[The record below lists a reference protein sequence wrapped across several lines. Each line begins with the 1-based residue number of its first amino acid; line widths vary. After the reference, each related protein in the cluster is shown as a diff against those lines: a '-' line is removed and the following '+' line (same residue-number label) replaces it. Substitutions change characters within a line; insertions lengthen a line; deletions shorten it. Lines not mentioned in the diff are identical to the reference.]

1 MISDSFFRL
10 LQSWAHCIKNCGQK
24 ERDVEPHCT
33 VLYDAGNHLCHQITM
48 PNPPPSALH
57 QLLRLA
63 TKEPHHALDHHPLM
77 ARLLTLDI
85 NRREYGD
92 VLVALHGVV
101 ASAEA
106 ALLSYLLHHPA
117 LFDYAPRRKLPALEA
132 DLSTLGRAP
141 VPASVTIP
149 AIDRAGAL
157 FGTLYTL
164 EGATLGGEFI
174 ATRLR
179 QQGAGDFPL
188 QFYTVYGDQT
198 RSRWLAFLDQAEQ
211 RCPAADYA
219 CAAATA
225 VALFEAIRSHLTS
238 CYDQSVNA
246 GAATTAAPSVK

>member
-1 MISDSFFRL
+1 
-10 LQSWAHCIKNCGQK
+10 
-24 ERDVEPHCT
+24 
-33 VLYDAGNHLCHQITM
+33 VLYDDGNRHYHQITM

-57 QLLRLA
+57 QQLRLA

-77 ARLLTLDI
+77 ARLLAPEI
-85 NRREYGD
+85 SRREYGD

-101 ASAEA
+101 ASVEA
-106 ALLSYLLHHPA
+106 ALLSYLSDHPA

-141 VPASVTIP
+141 GTAAATIP
-149 AIDRAGAL
+149 VIDRAGAL

-164 EGATLGGEFI
+164 EGATLGGAFI

-179 QQGAGDFPL
+179 QQRAGDFPL

-198 RSRWLAFLDQAEQ
+198 QSRWLAFLAQAEQ
-211 RCPAADYA
+211 RCPAVDYA

-225 VALFEAIRSHLTS
+225 VALFEAIRCHLDT
-238 CYDQSVNA
+238 CYDQPSSA
-246 GAATTAAPSVK
+246 GAMTTAAPSVK